1 MMRTEYDFELPLG
14 YVDESGT
21 MHKRGT
27 MRLATA
33 GDEILPLRDPRCQA
47 NPDYLIIILM
57 SRVITRLGALQD
69 GQINPKVIENL
80 FSADMRYLQDLYNR
94 INQVGKAAVKATCPQ
109 CEHAFEVEL
118 NGEGG

>member
-1 MMRTEYDFELPLG
+1 MLRTEYDFELPLG
-14 YVDESGT
+14 FVDESGT
-21 MHKRGT
+21 MHKRGA

-57 SRVITRLGALQD
+57 SRVITRLGSLES
-69 GQINPKVIENL
+69 GQITPKVVENIY
-80 FSADMRYLQDLYNR
+80 SADMRYLQELYNR
-94 INQVGKAAVKATCPQ
+94 INLVGNATVKACCPR
-109 CEHAFEVEL
+109 CEQTFEVEI